1 MIGSYLLEIWLKF
14 NTKCPDFYRI
24 EPANYQKNVA
34 IIVQSVSEIS
44 DIF

>member
-1 MIGSYLLEIWLKF
+1 MIGSYLLEIWLEF
-14 NTKCPDFYRI
+14 NTKCPDFHRI
-24 EPANYQKNVA
+24 ESANYQTNIA